1 MKAVVLEIRDGYAA
15 VMVKGGSIER
25 IRDNGYKPGQEIVMP
40 RKNIVYSGAFRI
52 VAAAAALVFVFVGG
66 GLTYARNFKETGYVT
81 VDVNPSLEY
90 AMNAKCRVI
99 KVTALNEDAE
109 EIAKSLKDTVKGGD
123 LESVLESTKEELYKA
138 GYLGEEKDNVMLVS
152 VVSDD
157 SAVREDLKLAAETV
171 AAQEDI
177 AVYVVESTMSERR
190 EAKEQ
195 GVSTGRYEVSKKAAV
210 ESGNAEVQPQS
221 SSVKDLVESGNLTQV
236 TAEEAAAAK
245 AVIQEGEPVTEAV
258 TPTVAEMTAT
268 PTEGKKPGKKPTPT
282 TSANDT
288 TSSDAV
294 TPTEGDAEA
303 GATPT
308 PVGVPEPGKPTEAA
322 GPTAT
327 PTSKPVATATPTAK
341 PTATPTPKPAT
352 GPTATPTSK
361 PTATPTPKPMTGPT
375 ATPTSKPTATPTP
388 KPATGPTSTPT
399 PTPLPTVTPTPTVP
413 PTETPTPTEVPVS
426 TPTPT
431 EAASGASDNKVL
443 QVQE

>member
-1 MKAVVLEIRDGYAA
+1 
-15 VMVKGGSIER
+15 MVKGGSIER

-52 VAAAAALVFVFVGG
+52 VAAAAALVLVFVGG
-66 GLTYARNFKETGYVT
+66 GLTYARNFRETGYVT

-109 EIAKSLKDTVKGGD
+109 EIAKSLKNTVKGGD
-123 LESVLESTKEELYKA
+123 LESVLESTKEEFYKA

-195 GVSTGRYEVSKKAAV
+195 GVSTGRYEVSKKAAF
-210 ESGNAEVQPQS
+210 ENGNAEVQPQS

-268 PTEGKKPGKKPTPT
+268 PTENKKPGKKPTPT

-288 TSSDAV
+288 TSSDDV
-294 TPTEGDAEA
+294 TPAEGGEE
-303 GATPT
+303 GETTPT
-308 PVGVPEPGKPTEAA
+308 PVTVPEPGKPTEPAA
-322 GPTAT
+322 PTAT
-327 PTSKPVATATPTAK
+327 PTLAATATPTAK
-341 PTATPTPKPAT
+341 PTATPTPKPVV

-361 PTATPTPKPMTGPT
+361 PTPTPTPKPMTGPT

-399 PTPLPTVTPTPTVP
+399 PTPFPTVTPKPTVP

-431 EAASGASDNKVL
+431 EAASGASDNR
-443 QVQE
+443 VQE

>member
-52 VAAAAALVFVFVGG
+52 VAAAAALVLVFVGG
-66 GLTYARNFKETGYVT
+66 GLTYARNFRETGYVT

-109 EIAKSLKDTVKGGD
+109 EIAKSLKNTVKGGD
-123 LESVLESTKEELYKA
+123 LESVLESTKEEFYKA

-210 ESGNAEVQPQS
+210 ENGNAEVQPQS

-268 PTEGKKPGKKPTPT
+268 PTENKKPGKKPTPT

-288 TSSDAV
+288 TSSDDV
-294 TPTEGDAEA
+294 TPAEGGEE
-303 GATPT
+303 GETTPT
-308 PVGVPEPGKPTEAA
+308 PVTVPEPGKPTEPAA
-322 GPTAT
+322 PTAT
-327 PTSKPVATATPTAK
+327 PTLAATATPTAK
-341 PTATPTPKPAT
+341 PTATPTPKPVV

-361 PTATPTPKPMTGPT
+361 PTPTPTPKPMTGPT

-399 PTPLPTVTPTPTVP
+399 PTPFPTVTPKPTVP

-431 EAASGASDNKVL
+431 EAASGASDNR
-443 QVQE
+443 VQE

>member
-157 SAVREDLKLAAETV
+157 SVVREDLKLAAETV

-177 AVYVVESTMSERR
+177 AVYVV
-190 EAKEQ
+190 
-195 GVSTGRYEVSKKAAV
+195 
-210 ESGNAEVQPQS
+210 
-221 SSVKDLVESGNLTQV
+221 
-236 TAEEAAAAK
+236 
-245 AVIQEGEPVTEAV
+245 
-258 TPTVAEMTAT
+258 
-268 PTEGKKPGKKPTPT
+268 
-282 TSANDT
+282 
-288 TSSDAV
+288 
-294 TPTEGDAEA
+294 
-303 GATPT
+303 
-308 PVGVPEPGKPTEAA
+308 
-322 GPTAT
+322 
-327 PTSKPVATATPTAK
+327 
-341 PTATPTPKPAT
+341 
-352 GPTATPTSK
+352 
-361 PTATPTPKPMTGPT
+361 
-375 ATPTSKPTATPTP
+375 
-388 KPATGPTSTPT
+388 
-399 PTPLPTVTPTPTVP
+399 
-413 PTETPTPTEVPVS
+413 
-426 TPTPT
+426 
-431 EAASGASDNKVL
+431 
-443 QVQE
+443 